1 MIAEIKL
8 PEEFIEG
15 DEVRK
20 MVLTEIDEVQYLSVA
35 PYTTIT
41 MHDHNDQWEVW
52 IWLDKKNV
60 YICPK
65 GESHEL
71 VNESDGYVKILAI
84 KGHQD
89 YTYVELSLF
98 FAKLGL
104 LPHAA
109 SLKIAK

>member
-1 MIAEIKL
+1 MITEIKL

-35 PYTTIT
+35 PYTSIT
-41 MHDHNDQWEVW
+41 MHDHDDQWEVW
-52 IWLDKKNV
+52 IWLDEKSV

-65 GESHEL
+65 GERHEL
-71 VNESDGYVKILAI
+71 ENDSNAYVKILAI

-89 YTYVELSLF
+89 YSYIELAMF

-104 LPHAA
+104 SPHAA
-109 SLKIAK
+109 SLKIA

>member
-8 PEEFIEG
+8 TEEFIKG

-20 MVLTEIDEVQYLSVA
+20 IVLTEIDEIQYLSVA